1 MPPKAKAHTD
11 LRSAAASGDRLAA
24 LRELRDLLARSISG
38 VEVPARDVAAL
49 SRQLTLVLAE
59 IAELAPPAQV
69 KGNPLDELNRRRVA
83 RGADPARKV
92 AAGRG

>member
-1 MPPKAKAHTD
+1 MPPKAKTPTD

-59 IAELAPPAQV
+59 IAELAPPAQA